1 MVLSLKELRRYI
13 ESAYPQYVLRAYV
26 PPSNILSEE
35 GRQAILEA
43 FPEMKVFSSLYV
55 GVYDEVIPYFQDYE
69 RHPDGTYDIPRVTSG
84 FTMDEGMWWEC
95 VSVINAKGIFSHFV
109 HPDEI
114 FYESSKH
121 LTWKEMS
128 EGFKKTAERIS
139 SKYGWLRAA
148 TASEAAA
155 CMDVYFDAEFSTLLE
170 NDTFQVYAE
179 NGQALKSYYV
189 LRSERAI
196 KSFTGC
202 SVKKIGDSAYLV
214 NLVEPK
220 AVIKFAGGRGK

>member
-1 MVLSLKELRRYI
+1 LSK
-13 ESAYPQYVLRAYV
+13 
-26 PPSNILSEE
+26 E
-35 GRQAILEA
+35 GREAILEA

-55 GVYDEVIPYFQDYE
+55 GVYGEVIPYFQDYE

-84 FTMDEGMWWEC
+84 FTMAEDMWWEC
-95 VSVINAKGIFSHFV
+95 VSVMNAKGIFSHFV

-114 FYESSKH
+114 FYEESKH
-121 LTWKEMS
+121 LRWKDMS
-128 EGFKKTAERIS
+128 LGFKKILENIAD
-139 SKYGWLRAA
+139 KYNWLRAA

-155 CMDVYFDAEFSTLLE
+155 FMDVCFDAEFSTLLE

-179 NGQALKSYYV
+179 NGQALEAYYV

-220 AVIKFAGGRGK
+220 AVIKFEGGRGK